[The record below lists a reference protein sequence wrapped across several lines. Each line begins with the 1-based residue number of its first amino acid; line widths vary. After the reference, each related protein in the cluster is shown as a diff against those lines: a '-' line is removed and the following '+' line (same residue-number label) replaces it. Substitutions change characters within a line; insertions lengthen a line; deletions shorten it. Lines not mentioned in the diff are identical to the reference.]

1 MHLEPLIRL
10 PNFVRFGTPERPYTL
25 FMSKNVYI
33 PTHRERSEKWYILP
47 IMFGTMRESVRRE
60 LMDFRTR
67 QLKRAL
73 EPLVEALESHHRSLE
88 ELESALIE
96 FEEALVGREESPE
109 RPQAQPG
116 AEAAAG
122 GHLDL
127 LSITD
132 VCQELGMGKSWVYR
146 RIQSG
151 EIPSV
156 KLGRNIKVRRE
167 DLEGYLEAQRYN
179 PTTSGPAL
187 GER

>member
-1 MHLEPLIRL
+1 
-10 PNFVRFGTPERPYTL
+10 
-25 FMSKNVYI
+25 
-33 PTHRERSEKWYILP
+33 
-47 IMFGTMRESVRRE
+47 
-60 LMDFRTR
+60 MDFRVR

-73 EPLVEALESHHRSLE
+73 EPLIQALESHHRSLE

-96 FEEALVGREESPE
+96 FEDDLRGPEERPE
-109 RPQAQPG
+109 RPQAQHDG
-116 AEAAAG
+116 EG
-122 GHLDL
+122 GRGGLDL

-167 DLEGYLEAQRYN
+167 DLQGYLKAQRYQ
-179 PTTSGPAL
+179 PVSG
-187 GER
+187 EVD

>member
-1 MHLEPLIRL
+1 
-10 PNFVRFGTPERPYTL
+10 
-25 FMSKNVYI
+25 
-33 PTHRERSEKWYILP
+33 
-47 IMFGTMRESVRRE
+47 
-60 LMDFRTR
+60 MDFRTQ

-73 EPLVEALESHHRSLE
+73 EPLIQALDSHHRSLE

-96 FEEALVGREESPE
+96 FEEDLRGQEERSE
-109 RPQAQPG
+109 RPQAKHEG
-116 AEAAAG
+116 EG
-122 GHLDL
+122 GGGLDL

-167 DLEGYLEAQRYN
+167 DLKGYLEAQRYN
-179 PTTSGPAL
+179 PTASEG
-187 GER
+187 

>member
-1 MHLEPLIRL
+1 
-10 PNFVRFGTPERPYTL
+10 
-25 FMSKNVYI
+25 
-33 PTHRERSEKWYILP
+33 
-47 IMFGTMRESVRRE
+47 
-60 LMDFRTR
+60 MDFRSR

-73 EPLVEALESHHRSLE
+73 EPLRDALESHHRSLE

-96 FEEALVGREESPE
+96 FEDALVGREERPE

-116 AEAAAG
+116 GEAAG
-122 GHLDL
+122 RGPEL

-167 DLEGYLEAQRYN
+167 DLEGYLEVQRYQ
-179 PTTSGPAL
+179 PTSSEG
-187 GER
+187 

>member
-1 MHLEPLIRL
+1 LEPLR
-10 PNFVRFGTPERPYTL
+10 
-25 FMSKNVYI
+25 
-33 PTHRERSEKWYILP
+33 
-47 IMFGTMRESVRRE
+47 
-60 LMDFRTR
+60 
-67 QLKRAL
+67 RAL
-73 EPLVEALESHHRSLE
+73 RAQHRSLE
-88 ELESALIE
+88 ELENTLRG
-96 FEEALVGREESPE
+96 FEEALVGREERPERPE
-109 RPQAQPG
+109 RPQAQQG
-116 AEAAAG
+116 ETAAG

-179 PTTSGPAL
+179 PATSEPTS
-187 GER
+187 E